1 MMPLGWRPPKPPR
14 TIGPTA
20 TAVRRR
26 RVPAAL
32 RVIVSLLLLVLIG
45 ALLLMVSGAGTSQRL
60 TFQDALFTAVSALA
74 VTGLSTITPSTDL
87 TFFGQVVL
95 MGLIQI
101 GGIGFMVLAVG
112 VLRGLRRQVS
122 LLDRQAMR
130 DSLGLSEAI
139 EFRTI
144 LRRVLVSML
153 AVESVGAVLLWL
165 HWRSTLGDETAAFY
179 GLFHAVS
186 AFCNAGFSLFSPAQF
201 PAGIPRDTL
210 SLTILGGLIV
220 CGGLGFP
227 VLADVVEWPT
237 RRRLS
242 LHTRLT
248 ISVSAI
254 LIAVGAIGLLLAE
267 NRSVGG
273 ALHGVPWH
281 QQVVLSVFQ
290 SISARTAGF
299 SVMAN
304 MQDLTAA
311 SQVLL
316 IGLMFIGTAPASM
329 GGGITT
335 GTFVVLALAMW
346 SYARRWQAIQVQRRR
361 IPADTVRRAAAVL
374 LVALLVVLGATWLIL
389 LEQPAPL
396 DSALDS
402 VVFEVV
408 SAFSTTGLSLSYT
421 TQLSGFGLIVI
432 MLCMLWGRLGAL
444 TIIAALGEQL
454 PPERVEYPEERLLL
468 G

>member
-1 MMPLGWRPPKPPR
+1 MARHGSMVR
-14 TIGPTA
+14 T
-20 TAVRRR
+20 VLRRR
-26 RVPAAL
+26 WASRRRMPAVV
-32 RVIVSLLLLVLIG
+32 RVIGGLLLLVLIG
-45 ALLLMVSGAGTSQRL
+45 TLLLWVSGVGTPRML
-60 TFQDALFTAVSALA
+60 TFQEALFTAVSALA
-74 VTGLSTITPSTDL
+74 VTGLSTITPGADL

-95 MGLIQI
+95 LGLIQI
-101 GGIGFMVLAVG
+101 GGIGFMVVAVA

-122 LLDRQAMR
+122 LFDRQAMR
-130 DSLGLSEAI
+130 DSLGLGAAI
-139 EFRTI
+139 EFRPI
-144 LRRVLVSML
+144 LRRVLVSMM
-153 AVESVGAVLLWL
+153 AAESLGALLLWL
-165 HWRSTLGDETAAFY
+165 HWRGTLGSGTAAFY

-201 PAGIPRDTL
+201 PSGIPRDTVSL
-210 SLTILGGLIV
+210 SIIGGLIV
-220 CGGLGFP
+220 VGGLGFP
-227 VLADVVEWPT
+227 IVADLVEWPA

-242 LHTRLT
+242 LHSRLT
-248 ISVSAI
+248 ITVSLF
-254 LIAVGAIGLLLAE
+254 LIVAGAIGLILAE
-267 NRSVGG
+267 NRSGG
-273 ALHGVPWH
+273 ALAGVPWH
-281 QQVVLSVFQ
+281 QQIVLSVFQ

-304 MQDLTAA
+304 MQQLTAA

-335 GTFVVLALAMW
+335 GTFIVLALALW
-346 SYARRWQAIQVQRRR
+346 SYARRSRSVQVQRRR
-361 IPADTVRRAAAVL
+361 IPADAVRRASAVL
-374 LVALLVVLGATWLIL
+374 LVALLVVTGATWLIL

-396 DSALDS
+396 VD

-421 TQLSGFGLIVI
+421 AQLSNFGLFII

-444 TIIAALGEQL
+444 TVVAALGEQRA
-454 PPERVEYPEERLLL
+454 PERVEYPEERLLL

>member
-1 MMPLGWRPPKPPR
+1 MMRTKRLRALGEHQRNLRRWR
-14 TIGPTA
+14 I
-20 TAVRRR
+20 
-26 RVPAAL
+26 PAAL
-32 RVIVSLLLLVLIG
+32 RVILSLLLLVLIG
-45 ALLLMVSGAGTSQRL
+45 AGLLWVSGVGTPQML
-60 TFQDALFTAVSALA
+60 TFQEALFTAVSALA
-74 VTGLSTITPSTDL
+74 VTGLSTITPNSDL

-112 VLRGLRRQVS
+112 VLRALRRQVS
-122 LLDRQAMR
+122 LVDRQALR

-139 EFRTI
+139 EFRAV

-153 AVESVGAVLLWL
+153 AVESIGAILLWL
-165 HWRSTLGDETAAFY
+165 HWRSALGDERAAFY

-201 PAGIPRDTL
+201 PSGIPRDTL

-220 CGGLGFP
+220 LGGLGFP
-227 VLADVVEWPT
+227 VLADLVEWPR

-242 LHTRLT
+242 LHARLT
-248 ISVSAI
+248 IIVSAI
-254 LIAVGAIGLLLAE
+254 LIAIGAIGLLLAE
-267 NRSVGG
+267 NRSGG
-273 ALHGVPWH
+273 ALSGVPWH
-281 QQVVLSVFQ
+281 QQIALGGFQ
-290 SISARTAGF
+290 SIAARTAGF
-299 SVMAN
+299 SVLAN
-304 MQDLTAA
+304 MQELTAA

-335 GTFVVLALAMW
+335 GTFLVLALAMW
-346 SYARRWQAIQVQRRR
+346 SYARRLRSVQVWKRQ
-361 IPADTVRRAAAVL
+361 IPADAVRRASAVL
-374 LVALLVVLGATWLIL
+374 LVALLVVISATWLML
-389 LEQPAPL
+389 LEQEAPL
-396 DSALDS
+396 ES

-408 SAFSTTGLSLSYT
+408 SAFSTTGLSLNYT
-421 TQLSGFGLIVI
+421 AQLSTFGQFII

-444 TIIAALGEQL
+444 TIVVALGEQR
-454 PPERVEYPEERLLL
+454 PPELVEYPEERLLL

>member
-1 MMPLGWRPPKPPR
+1 MTTLRRRSIP
-14 TIGPTA
+14 A
-20 TAVRRR
+20 AVR
-26 RVPAAL
+26 
-32 RVIVSLLLLVLIG
+32 VIISLLLLVLIG
-45 ALLLMVSGAGTSQRL
+45 TLLLWISGVGTPQRL
-60 TFQDALFTAVSALA
+60 TFQQALFTAVSALA
-74 VTGLSTITPSTDL
+74 VTGLSVITPSTDL

-95 MGLIQI
+95 MLLIQI

-112 VLRGLRRQVS
+112 VLRALRRQIS
-122 LLDRQAMR
+122 LFDRQALR

-139 EFRTI
+139 EFRII
-144 LRRVLVSML
+144 LRRVLISML
-153 AVESVGAVLLWL
+153 AVESVGAILLWL

-186 AFCNAGFSLFSPAQF
+186 AFCNAGFSLFNPAQY
-201 PAGIPRDTL
+201 PAGIPRDTV
-210 SLTILGGLIV
+210 SLAILGGLIIF
-220 CGGLGFP
+220 GGLGFP
-227 VLADVVEWPT
+227 VLADLVEWP
-237 RRRLS
+237 RRHRLS
-242 LHTRLT
+242 LHARLT
-248 ISVSAI
+248 IITSAI

-267 NRSVGG
+267 NRAGGSLVG
-273 ALHGVPWH
+273 VSWH
-281 QQVVLSVFQ
+281 EQIVLSVFQ

-304 MQDLTAA
+304 MQQLLPA

-335 GTFVVLALAMW
+335 GTLIVLALAMW
-346 SYARRWQAIQVQRRR
+346 SYARRLRTINVQQRQL
-361 IPADTVRRAAAVL
+361 PADAVRRASAVL
-374 LVALLVVLGATWLIL
+374 LVALLVVFAATWLIA

-396 DSALDS
+396 EN

-408 SAFSTTGLSLSYT
+408 SAFSTTGLSLTYT
-421 TQLSGFGLIVI
+421 AQLSSLGLFVI

-444 TIIAALGEQL
+444 TIIAALGEQR
-454 PPERVEYPEERLLL
+454 PPELVEYPEERLLL

>member
-1 MMPLGWRPPKPPR
+1 MAQQAPDDEPSRPSRRLTGARLK
-14 TIGPTA
+14 
-20 TAVRRR
+20 RR
-26 RVPAAL
+26 RVPAAA
-32 RVIVSLLLLVLIG
+32 RVIASLLVLVAIG
-45 ALLLMVSGAGTSQRL
+45 TALLWISGAGTAQPL
-60 TFQDALFTAVSALA
+60 TLQESLFTAVSALA
-74 VTGLSTITPSTDL
+74 VTGLSTISPGTDL

-95 MGLIQI
+95 MALIQV

-112 VLRGLRRQVS
+112 VLRALRRQVS
-122 LLDRQAMR
+122 LFAREAMR
-130 DSLGLSEAI
+130 DSLGLSETI
-139 EFRTI
+139 EFRTV

-153 AVESVGAVLLWL
+153 VLESVGAVLLWL
-165 HWRSTLGDETAAFY
+165 HWRSTLGDATAAFY

-186 AFCNAGFSLFSPAQF
+186 AFCNAGFSLFNPAQY
-201 PAGIPRDTL
+201 PAGIPRDTI
-210 SLTILGGLIV
+210 SLAILGGLIV

-227 VLADVVEWPT
+227 VLADVMEWPE
-237 RRRLS
+237 RKRLS

-248 ISVSAI
+248 ISVAAI
-254 LIAVGAIGLLLAE
+254 LIAAGAIGLLLAE
-267 NRSVGG
+267 NRTASG

-281 QQVVLSVFQ
+281 EQIVLSVFQ

-304 MQDLTAA
+304 MQQLTAA

-335 GTFVVLALAMW
+335 GTLVVLALAMW
-346 SYARRWQAIQVQRRR
+346 SYARRMRSVQVSKRR
-361 IPADTVRRAAAVL
+361 IPADAVRRASAVL
-374 LVALLVVLGATWLIL
+374 LVALLVVAVATWLIL
-389 LEQPAPL
+389 LEQPAP
-396 DSALDS
+396 LDS

-421 TQLSGFGLIVI
+421 AQLSSFGQGVI
-432 MLCMLWGRLGAL
+432 MLCMLWGRLGTL
-444 TIIAALGEQL
+444 TVIAALGGYV